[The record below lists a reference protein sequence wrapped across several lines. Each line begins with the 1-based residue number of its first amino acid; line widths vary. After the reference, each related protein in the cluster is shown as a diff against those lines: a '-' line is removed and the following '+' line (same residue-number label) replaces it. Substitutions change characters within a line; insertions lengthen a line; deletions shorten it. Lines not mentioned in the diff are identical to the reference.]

1 MTPHVLGVGYSYNEY
16 SVTAQ
21 AWKEYGIEFDYADD
35 IKQAAAM
42 LSFKEYICIAIC
54 ADVIPQEDLDVL
66 RKVRPVPIIV
76 VPPAYSETQRYAC
89 VHFGVALYLH
99 TYHHPLAEATTD
111 QNSMLYYMHIPTEK
125 RKPLTIITVK
135 DLSFCLEYRSVEV
148 RGQEIDLTAKEFD
161 ILALLIMNQ
170 RRVFTYEMLSEQ
182 IWHEQSDY
190 YTKKTLITHVSTLRK
205 KLRIAEDVPDYI
217 KSVHGKGY
225 KFDAGY

>member
-54 ADVIPQEDLDVL
+54 ADVIPQEDLDAL

-76 VPPAYSETQRYAC
+76 VPPTYSETQRYAC
-89 VHFGVALYLH
+89 VHFGVAQYLH

-111 QNSMLYYMHIPTEK
+111 QNSML
-125 RKPLTIITVK
+125 LW
-135 DLSFCLEYRSVEV
+135 S
-148 RGQEIDLTAKEFD
+148 
-161 ILALLIMNQ
+161 
-170 RRVFTYEMLSEQ
+170 
-182 IWHEQSDY
+182 
-190 YTKKTLITHVSTLRK
+190 LR
-205 KLRIAEDVPDYI
+205 L
-217 KSVHGKGY
+217 
-225 KFDAGY
+225 

>member
-21 AWKEYGIEFDYADD
+21 AWKEYSIEFDYADD

-54 ADVIPQEDLDVL
+54 ADVIPQEDLDAL

-76 VPPAYSETQRYAC
+76 VPPTYSETQRYAC
-89 VHFGVALYLH
+89 VHFGVAQYLH

-111 QNSMLYYMHIPTEK
+111 QNSMLYYLHIPTEK

-135 DLSFCLEYRSVEV
+135 DLSFCLEYRSVEIAGK
-148 RGQEIDLTAKEFD
+148 RIDLTEKEFD

-170 RRVFTYEMLSEQ
+170 RQVFTHEMMMDA
-182 IWHEQSDY
+182 IWHDDFSFY
-190 YTKKTLITHVSTLRK
+190 SRNALSSHISNLRK
-205 KLRIAEDVPDYI
+205 KLKVSESVADHI
-217 KSVHGKGY
+217 KSIRGIGY
-225 KFDAGY
+225 KFEA

>member
-54 ADVIPQEDLDVL
+54 ADVIPQEDLDAL

-76 VPPAYSETQRYAC
+76 VPPTYSETQRYAC
-89 VHFGVALYLH
+89 VHFGVAQYLH

-111 QNSMLYYMHIPTEK
+111 QNSMLYYLHIPTEK

-135 DLSFCLEYRSVEV
+135 DLSFCLEYRSVEIAGK
-148 RGQEIDLTAKEFD
+148 RIELTEKEFD

-170 RRVFTYEMLSEQ
+170 RQVFTHEMMMDA
-182 IWHEQSDY
+182 IWHDDFSFY
-190 YTKKTLITHVSTLRK
+190 SRNALSSHISNLRK
-205 KLRIAEDVPDYI
+205 KLKASESVADHI
-217 KSVHGKGY
+217 KSIRGIGY
-225 KFDAGY
+225 KFEA

>member
-42 LSFKEYICIAIC
+42 MSFKEYVCIAIC
-54 ADVIPQEDLDVL
+54 ADVIPQEDLDAL
-66 RKVRPVPIIV
+66 RNVRPVPIIV
-76 VPPAYSETQRYAC
+76 VPPTYSETQRYAC
-89 VHFGVALYLH
+89 VHFGVAQYLH

-111 QNSMLYYMHIPTEK
+111 QNSMLYYLHIPTEK

-135 DLSFCLEYRSVEV
+135 DLSFCLEYRSVEIAGK
-148 RGQEIDLTAKEFD
+148 RIELTEKEFD

-170 RRVFTYEMLSEQ
+170 RQVFTHEMMMDA
-182 IWHEQSDY
+182 IWHDDFSFY
-190 YTKKTLITHVSTLRK
+190 SRNALSSHISNLRK
-205 KLRIAEDVPDYI
+205 KLKVSESVADHI
-217 KSVHGKGY
+217 KSIRGIGY
-225 KFDAGY
+225 KFEA

>member
-42 LSFKEYICIAIC
+42 MSFKEYVCIAIC
-54 ADVIPQEDLDVL
+54 ADVIPQEDLDAL
-66 RKVRPVPIIV
+66 RNVRPVPIIV
-76 VPPAYSETQRYAC
+76 VPPTYSETQRYAC
-89 VHFGVALYLH
+89 VHFGVAQDLH

-111 QNSMLYYMHIPTEK
+111 QNSMLYYLHIPTEK

-135 DLSFCLEYRSVEV
+135 DLSFCLEYRSVEIAGK
-148 RGQEIDLTAKEFD
+148 RIELTEKEFD

-170 RRVFTYEMLSEQ
+170 RQVFTHEMMMDA
-182 IWHEQSDY
+182 IWHDDFSFY
-190 YTKKTLITHVSTLRK
+190 SRNALSSHISNLRK
-205 KLRIAEDVPDYI
+205 KLKVSESVADHI
-217 KSVHGKGY
+217 KSIRGIGY
-225 KFDAGY
+225 KFEA

>member
-42 LSFKEYICIAIC
+42 MSFKEYVCIAIC
-54 ADVIPQEDLDVL
+54 ADVIPQEDLDAL
-66 RKVRPVPIIV
+66 RNVRPVPIIV
-76 VPPAYSETQRYAC
+76 VPPTYSETQRYAC
-89 VHFGVALYLH
+89 VHFGVAQYLH

-135 DLSFCLEYRSVEV
+135 DLSFCLEYRSVEIAGK
-148 RGQEIDLTAKEFD
+148 RIDLTEKEFD

-170 RRVFTYEMLSEQ
+170 RQVFTHEMMMDA
-182 IWHEQSDY
+182 IWHDDFSFY
-190 YTKKTLITHVSTLRK
+190 SRNALSSHISNLRK
-205 KLRIAEDVPDYI
+205 KLKVSESVADHI
-217 KSVHGKGY
+217 KSIRGIGY
-225 KFDAGY
+225 KFEA

>member
-54 ADVIPQEDLDVL
+54 TDVIPQEDLDTL

-76 VPPAYSETQRYAC
+76 VPPTYSETQRDAC
-89 VHFGVALYLH
+89 VHFGVAQYLH

-111 QNSMLYYMHIPTEK
+111 QNSMLYYLHIPTEK

-135 DLSFCLEYRSVEV
+135 DLSFCLEYRSVEIAGK
-148 RGQEIDLTAKEFD
+148 RIDLTEKEFD

-170 RRVFTYEMLSEQ
+170 RQVFTHEMMMDA
-182 IWHEQSDY
+182 IWHDDFSFY
-190 YTKKTLITHVSTLRK
+190 SRNALSSHISNLRK
-205 KLRIAEDVPDYI
+205 KLKVSESVADHI
-217 KSVHGKGY
+217 KSIRGIGY
-225 KFDAGY
+225 KFEA

>member
-42 LSFKEYICIAIC
+42 MSFKEYVCIAIC
-54 ADVIPQEDLDVL
+54 ADVIPQEDLDAL
-66 RKVRPVPIIV
+66 RNVRPVPIIV
-76 VPPAYSETQRYAC
+76 VPPTYSETQRYAC
-89 VHFGVALYLH
+89 VHFGVAQYLH

-111 QNSMLYYMHIPTEK
+111 QNSMLYYLHIPTEK

-135 DLSFCLEYRSVEV
+135 DLSFCLEYRSVEIAGK
-148 RGQEIDLTAKEFD
+148 RIELTEKEFD

-170 RRVFTYEMLSEQ
+170 RQVFTHEIMMDA
-182 IWHEQSDY
+182 IWHDDFSFY
-190 YTKKTLITHVSTLRK
+190 SRNALSSHISNLRK
-205 KLRIAEDVPDYI
+205 KLKVSESVADHI
-217 KSVHGKGY
+217 KSIRGIGY
-225 KFDAGY
+225 KFEA

>member
-54 ADVIPQEDLDVL
+54 ADVIPQEDLDAL
-66 RKVRPVPIIV
+66 RNVRPVPIIV
-76 VPPAYSETQRYAC
+76 VPPTYSETQRYAC
-89 VHFGVALYLH
+89 VHFGVAQYLH

-111 QNSMLYYMHIPTEK
+111 QNSMLYYLHIPTEK

-135 DLSFCLEYRSVEV
+135 DLSFCLEYRSVEIAGK
-148 RGQEIDLTAKEFD
+148 RIELTEKEFD

-170 RRVFTYEMLSEQ
+170 RQVFTHEMMMDA
-182 IWHEQSDY
+182 IWHDDFSFY
-190 YTKKTLITHVSTLRK
+190 SRNALSSHISNLRK
-205 KLRIAEDVPDYI
+205 KLKVSESVADHI
-217 KSVHGKGY
+217 KSIRGIGY
-225 KFDAGY
+225 KFEA

>member
-42 LSFKEYICIAIC
+42 MSFKEYVCIAIC
-54 ADVIPQEDLDVL
+54 ADVIPQEDLDTL

-76 VPPAYSETQRYAC
+76 VPPTYSETQRYAC
-89 VHFGVALYLH
+89 VHFGVAQYLH

-111 QNSMLYYMHIPTEK
+111 QNSMLYYLHIPTEK

-135 DLSFCLEYRSVEV
+135 DLSFCLEYRSVEIAGK
-148 RGQEIDLTAKEFD
+148 RIDLTEKEFD

-170 RRVFTYEMLSEQ
+170 RQVFTHEMMMDA
-182 IWHEQSDY
+182 IWHDDFSFY
-190 YTKKTLITHVSTLRK
+190 SRNALSSHISNLRK
-205 KLRIAEDVPDYI
+205 KLKVSESVADHI
-217 KSVHGKGY
+217 KSIRGIGY
-225 KFDAGY
+225 KFEA

>member
-54 ADVIPQEDLDVL
+54 ADVIPQEDLDAL
-66 RKVRPVPIIV
+66 RNVRPVPIIV
-76 VPPAYSETQRYAC
+76 VPPTYSETQRYAC
-89 VHFGVALYLH
+89 VHFGVAQYLH

-111 QNSMLYYMHIPTEK
+111 QNSMLYYLHIPTEK

-135 DLSFCLEYRSVEV
+135 DLSFCLEYRSVEIAGK
-148 RGQEIDLTAKEFD
+148 RIDLTEKEFD

-170 RRVFTYEMLSEQ
+170 RQVFTHEMMMDA
-182 IWHEQSDY
+182 IWHDDFSFY
-190 YTKKTLITHVSTLRK
+190 SRNALSSHISNLRK
-205 KLRIAEDVPDYI
+205 KLKVSESVADHI
-217 KSVHGKGY
+217 KSIRGIGY
-225 KFDAGY
+225 KFEA